1 MKPAGV
7 KGLRIIYVVFLFI
20 LCAGYICASS
30 TPPVKAYFKNSA
42 AKMGQMVTCYL
53 DFKLPEGFKLPK
65 ELEIKGIKGFE
76 VTEKRVSLK
85 GIEIDVFVDRVD
97 ELKLPS
103 ITIVCYDKDGKQKE
117 LESNPV
123 ILKVASTITDI
134 SSPDMLRP
142 IKGII
147 STKYTLKTYLIIA
160 LSGAILII
168 IIILC
173 YFFYRRKKNKE
184 YVASFDIIPPHTKA
198 LDDIDLLI
206 AKGLPASGEIKTF
219 YFKLSEILRQ
229 YVENIRGFHALEMT
243 TDEIAGVVK
252 EDEDRKLLSLLRRID
267 LIKFANFFV
276 KPSNVEEHVLFAR
289 EYINKTKPGIDS
301 SKRC

>member
-1 MKPAGV
+1 
-7 KGLRIIYVVFLFI
+7 
-20 LCAGYICASS
+20 
-30 TPPVKAYFKNSA
+30 
-42 AKMGQMVTCYL
+42 MGEMLPCYL

-76 VTEKRVSLK
+76 VTEKRMSPN

-123 ILKVASTITDI
+123 ILKVESTIDHA
-134 SSPDMLRP
+134 SPDMLRP
-142 IKGII
+142 IKGIV

-184 YVASFDIIPPHTKA
+184 YVASFDIIPPHIKA

-252 EDEDRKLLSLLRRID
+252 EDEDRKLLPLLRRID

-276 KPSNVEEHVLFAR
+276 KPSNVEEHILFSR
-289 EYINKTKPGIDS
+289 EYINKTKPEIDS
-301 SKRC
+301 SKGY